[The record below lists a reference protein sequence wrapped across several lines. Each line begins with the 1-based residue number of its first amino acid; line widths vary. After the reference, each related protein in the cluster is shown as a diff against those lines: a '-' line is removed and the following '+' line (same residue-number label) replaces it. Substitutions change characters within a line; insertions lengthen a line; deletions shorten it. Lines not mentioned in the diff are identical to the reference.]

1 MLEGC
6 FKKLKGTICNIPAP
20 LGADSAKLELLWSCA
35 FRAVSPDAVQLAL
48 VYLKQNNPIYHDIRI
63 DIDNISDE
71 LLDLTEEID
80 QEILICVES
89 NEEGEKSFR

>member
-1 MLEGC
+1 MQTVRKLSFCGHVHLE
-6 FKKLKGTICNIPAP
+6 
-20 LGADSAKLELLWSCA
+20 
-35 FRAVSPDAVQLAL
+35 AVSPDAVQLVL

-89 NEEGEKSFR
+89 NEQGEKSFR